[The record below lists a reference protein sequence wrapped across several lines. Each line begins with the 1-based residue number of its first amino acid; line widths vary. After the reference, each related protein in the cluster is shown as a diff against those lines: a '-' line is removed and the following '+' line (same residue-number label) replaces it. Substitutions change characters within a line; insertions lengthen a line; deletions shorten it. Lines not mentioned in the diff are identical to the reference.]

1 MSGAG
6 TECEDSGVK
15 PLLEMRGI
23 QKRFPGVHALDGV
36 NLALHGGE
44 VLALLGENGAGKST
58 LIKMLGGAHQ
68 PDGGDILIDGV
79 PIEIHSAKDA
89 QEAGIAVIYQE
100 FNLVPELTVAENLF
114 LGREKTRFGLV
125 DLVAER
131 EQAEVWLKRIGLDID
146 PDEKCGRLTVAQQ
159 QAVEITKA
167 LTFDARILVMDEPSA
182 VLTDQEVERLFEV
195 VRDLRESGI
204 GIIYISHRLDEIDAL
219 ADRLLV
225 LRDGQYIGEGVVAE
239 TDRDT
244 LIEMMVG
251 RSLED
256 EFPPREVETG
266 EERLSVDRL
275 NRGRAVKDVS
285 FSVKAGEIV
294 GFSGLVGAGR
304 TETMRLIAGVDR
316 RDSGEIRIN
325 GEVVDMGS
333 PRDAIASGVCQLSE
347 DRKGEGL
354 ILGQSAV
361 NNFGLP
367 NLLRFSRNG
376 WLDERQ
382 KREEFEQYRSDISL
396 KVSGPDQTVGELSGG
411 NQQKVVL
418 AKWLARHTDVI
429 LFDEPTRGIDVG
441 AKFEI
446 YQLMNRL
453 AAEGKA
459 IVMVS
464 SELPEILGMSDRILV
479 MREGRLVGELENTSE
494 TTQED
499 VLALAMTQESDT

>member
-1 MSGAG
+1 MNQADGS
-6 TECEDSGVK
+6 T

-23 QKRFPGVHALDGV
+23 QKRFPGVHALKDV
-36 NLALHGGE
+36 NLSLHGGE

-68 PDGGDILIDGV
+68 PDGGEILIDGEAV
-79 PIEIHSAKDA
+79 EIHSASDA
-89 QEAGIAVIYQE
+89 QKAGIAVIYQE

-114 LGREKTRFGLV
+114 LGREKTRFGFV
-125 DLVAER
+125 DSAGEK
-131 EQAEVWLKRIGLDID
+131 EQALIWLKRIGLDID
-146 PDEKCGRLTVAQQ
+146 PDEKCGQLTVAQQ
-159 QAVEITKA
+159 QGVEIAKA

-182 VLTDQEVERLFEV
+182 VLTEQEVERLFEV
-195 VRDLRESGI
+195 VKDLRESGI
-204 GIIYISHRLDEIDAL
+204 GVIYISHRLDEIDVV

-225 LRDGQYIGEGVVAE
+225 LRDGQYIGEGVVSE
-239 TDRDT
+239 TDRNT
-244 LIEMMVG
+244 LIKMMVG

-256 EFPPREVETG
+256 EFPPREVEVG
-266 EERLSVDRL
+266 DERLRVDGL
-275 NRGRAVKDVS
+275 NRGRSVKDVS

-304 TETMRLIAGVDR
+304 TETMRLIAGADR
-316 RDSGEIRIN
+316 RDSGSIHIN
-325 GEVVDMGS
+325 GESVEIES
-333 PRDAIASGVCQLSE
+333 PRDAIAAGVCLLSE

-354 ILGQSAV
+354 VLGHSAV
-361 NNFGLP
+361 DNFALP
-367 NLLRFSRNG
+367 NLVRFSNRG
-376 WLDERQ
+376 WLDQ
-382 KREEFEQYRSDISL
+382 KSTRDEFGQYRKDISL

-418 AKWLARHTDVI
+418 AKWLARNTDVI

-464 SELPEILGMSDRILV
+464 SEMPEILGMSDRILV
-479 MREGRLVGELENTSE
+479 MRKGHLVGEIDNTPE
-494 TTQED
+494 TTQAD
-499 VLALAMTQESDT
+499 ILAMAMDQESDT